1 MTDIRAFDV
10 EDGKPKRVSLVNFE
24 LEDGTH
30 VKALPVVM
38 ANVDG
43 LVPGMEGYT
52 GPIVQATSSSKLISP
67 TITVDTS
74 AYTIGDCIGGK
85 LTLTDAVRVSGGSGV
100 LQTITI
106 VDSSNIKPALEIII
120 FNSNPT
126 AATLTDGS
134 AIAFS
139 TDVSKVI
146 QRIPVYASDYTT
158 VGGVAIATITPGM
171 IVQAVGSAN
180 LYAALNAVA
189 AHDFLATGDLQV
201 KFGFL
206 QD

>member
-1 MTDIRAFDV
+1 MKLQV
-10 EDGKPKRVSLVNFE
+10 
-24 LEDGTH
+24 LEDAKTQIKEVTGAIFT
-30 VKALPVVM
+30 VAGKIRRAMDV
-38 ANVDG
+38 NIVDENG
-43 LVPGMEGYT
+43 LRQGEVGYT

-67 TITVDTS
+67 PITVDTA

-120 FNSNPT
+120 FNSNPN

-146 QRIPVYASDYTT
+146 QRIPVYTSDYTT

-189 AHDFLATGDLQV
+189 AHDFVAATDLQV
-201 KFGFL
+201 KFGLL

>member
-1 MTDIRAFDV
+1 MPSI
-10 EDGKPKRVSLVNFE
+10 LVN
-24 LEDGTH
+24 
-30 VKALPVVM
+30 
-38 ANVDG
+38 
-43 LVPGMEGYT
+43 VPGTGGKIVTGTVFNACTADEVVTVDTHLIDATGLRPGDVGYT

-67 TITVDTS
+67 TITVDTA

-120 FNSNPT
+120 FSANPT

-146 QRIPVYASDYTT
+146 QRIPVYTSDYTT
-158 VGGVAIATITPGM
+158 VGSVAIATITPGM

-189 AHDFLATGDLQV
+189 AHDFVAATDLQV
-201 KFGFL
+201 KFGLL

>member
-1 MTDIRAFDV
+1 MIGAYINKDKN
-10 EDGKPKRVSLVNFE
+10 DGEGRPDE
-24 LEDGTH
+24 
-30 VKALPVVM
+30 
-38 ANVDG
+38 
-43 LVPGMEGYT
+43 MEGNSV
-52 GPIVQATSSSKLISP
+52 GPFVVPKNESGVVQSAGTATDPVHVLTPQSKIVSP
-67 TITVDTS
+67 TITVSTS
-74 AYTIGDCIGGK
+74 VYEAGDCVGGK
-85 LTLTDAVRVSGGSGV
+85 LTLTDAVRASGGSGV

-106 VDSSNIKPALEIII
+106 VDSSNINPALEIII

-189 AHDFLATGDLQV
+189 AHDFVAATDLQV